1 MIWLWL
7 RQLDA
12 RLRLLLPF
20 ASAVCAV
27 LIDVLP
33 LLGLGPWG
41 LTPFSTLC
49 VVYFWSLYRP
59 DLFGTLAAFATGM
72 VYDALAGLP
81 LGLTALILILARQ
94 LVIVQR
100 RFFVAR
106 SFLVVLSCFLL
117 LAPAVEIARWLLAC
131 VWWGRLFPFQP
142 IALSLLLTMAL
153 YPIASVLLTRV
164 DSRIPRLIHAP

>member
-7 RQLDA
+7 RELDA

-20 ASAVCAV
+20 ASAVFAV

-59 DLFGTLAAFATGM
+59 DLFGASAA
-72 VYDALAGLP
+72 AGW
-81 LGLTALILILARQ
+81 
-94 LVIVQR
+94 R
-100 RFFVAR
+100 RA
-106 SFLVVLSCFLL
+106 S
-117 LAPAVEIARWLLAC
+117 P
-131 VWWGRLFPFQP
+131 FPP
-142 IALSLLLTMAL
+142 G
-153 YPIASVLLTRV
+153 
-164 DSRIPRLIHAP
+164 

>member
-1 MIWLWL
+1 LIWLWL
-7 RQLDA
+7 RELDA

-33 LLGLGPWG
+33 LLGLGAEG
-41 LTPFSTLC
+41 LTPFSSLC

-59 DLFGTLAAFATGM
+59 DLFGSLAAFATGM

-81 LGLTALILILARQ
+81 LGLTSLLLVLTRQ
-94 LVIVQR
+94 LIIVQR

-117 LAPAVEIARWLLAC
+117 LAPAVELARWLLAC
-131 VWWGRLFPFQP
+131 IWWGRLFPVQP
-142 IALSLLLTMAL
+142 VALSLLLTAAL
-153 YPIASVLLTRV
+153 YPVASVLLTRV

>member
-1 MIWLWL
+1 VIWLWL

-20 ASAVCAV
+20 ALALGAV
-27 LIDVLP
+27 LIDALP

-59 DLFGTLAAFATGM
+59 DLFGAAAAFATGI

-81 LGLTALILILARQ
+81 LGLSALILVLTRQ
-94 LVIVQR
+94 LVVVQR

-106 SFLVVLSCFLL
+106 SFLVVLSCFVL
-117 LAPAVEIARWLLAC
+117 LAPAVELARWLLAC
-131 VWWGRLFPFQP
+131 LWWGRLFPVQP
-142 IALSLLLTMAL
+142 IALSVLLTMAL
-153 YPIASVLLTRV
+153 YPVASLLLARV
-164 DSRIPRLIHAP
+164 DGWIPRLIHAP

>member
-1 MIWLWL
+1 LIWLWL

-20 ASAVCAV
+20 VLAICAV
-27 LIDVLP
+27 SIDVLP

-59 DLFGTLAAFATGM
+59 DLFGASAAFATGI
-72 VYDALAGLP
+72 VYDALSGLP
-81 LGLTALILILARQ
+81 LGLSALVLILMRQ
-94 LVIVQR
+94 LVVVQR
-100 RFFVAR
+100 RFFVGQ

-117 LAPAVEIARWLLAC
+117 LAPAVEIARWLVAC
-131 VWWGRLFPFQP
+131 AWWGRLFPIQP
-142 IALSLLLTMAL
+142 IALSLVLTTAL
-153 YPIASVLLTRV
+153 YPLASLLLTRV